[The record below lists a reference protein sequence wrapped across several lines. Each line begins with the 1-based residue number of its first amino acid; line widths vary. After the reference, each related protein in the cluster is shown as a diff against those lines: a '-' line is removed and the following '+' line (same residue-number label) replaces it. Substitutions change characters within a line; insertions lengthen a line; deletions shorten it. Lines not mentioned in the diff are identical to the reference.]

1 MGTGRL
7 RVGPA
12 VGLTLIVVCGT
23 AAAQVVH
30 PPDEIRRCLC
40 LEQSIG
46 ILQDQFRAQGMAY
59 EQQRQDFEA
68 LDEAVQTAQP
78 QVNAN
83 NPADVA
89 AFKRLLQKHD
99 DAAATLAGSASRSY
113 TEAVQRYNQAL
124 SDYINSGCA
133 GKAFDRDQITA
144 AKQTLSCQ

>member
-7 RVGPA
+7 RVGLA
-12 VGLTLIVVCGT
+12 AGLTLIAVCGS
-23 AAAQVVH
+23 AAVR

-46 ILQDQFRAQGMAY
+46 MLQDEFRAQSMAY
-59 EQQRQDFEA
+59 EQQREAFEA
-68 LDEAVQTAQP
+68 LDEAVQTGRP

-99 DAAATLAGSASRSY
+99 DSAATLAGPASKSY
-113 TEAVQRYNQAL
+113 TEAVPRYNQAL
-124 SDYINSGCA
+124 SDYINSGGA
-133 GKAFDRDQITA
+133 GKAFDPDQLTA
-144 AKQTLSCQ
+144 AKQTLSCH